1 MGKKNKSRDIWDLTP
16 EQQAKQTE
24 ELYKLEKG
32 EIDILSISNIT
43 NGIDENGFSM
53 GLQKEITKDLLGRK
67 DENKE
72 EPKNTV
78 SLDSNIEDE
87 ISKEENVNVDN
98 SQHVMIRTIK
108 SSVIDVLN
116 RLKLDDG
123 IAPTSYSFDIGLN
136 QDIVGSYDVDE
147 ATEMICDLWTYIISL
162 KHPTAIYRY
171 DDFINTEKWK
181 FSYVIK
187 DGYDHDQFAF
197 FRVGNYVLCYMLEK
211 DCLNHIM
218 QKINASDYQLHEMIK
233 TFISLS
239 YAVGTLNQAFFVEDV
254 EYVNTFMNSEL
265 NQQNEFHK
273 LFIDEN
279 DTSIR
284 YESTDIE
291 EDDGIY
297 FIDLP
302 EIQTYVR
309 GLISRLTNTSY
320 FGDDDDYEDDDDYDI
335 DEEIIDD
342 NLEETT
348 DETVVEEIDDTSDL
362 LITEMEEV
370 DTNGSNNIDKIEPSS
385 DDNFVVPVVR
395 KK

>member
-53 GLQKEITKDLLGRK
+53 GLQKEIAKDLLGRK

-78 SLDSNIEDE
+78 YLDTNIEDE
-87 ISKEENVNVDN
+87 ISKEENVIVDN

-197 FRVGNYVLCYMLEK
+197 FRVDNYVLCYMLEK

-218 QKINASDYQLHEMIK
+218 QKINASNYQLNEMIK

-273 LFIDEN
+273 LFIDEI

-320 FGDDDDYEDDDDYDI
+320 FDDDDDYEDDDDI
-335 DEEIIDD
+335 DEEIVDD

-348 DETVVEEIDDTSDL
+348 DESVVEEIDDTSDL

>member
-53 GLQKEITKDLLGRK
+53 GLQKEIAKDLLGRK

-78 SLDSNIEDE
+78 YLDTNIEDE
-87 ISKEENVNVDN
+87 ISKEENVIVDN

-197 FRVGNYVLCYMLEK
+197 FRVDNYVLCYMLEK

-218 QKINASDYQLHEMIK
+218 QKINASNYQLNEMIK

-265 NQQNEFHK
+265 NQQN
-273 LFIDEN
+273 
-279 DTSIR
+279 
-284 YESTDIE
+284 
-291 EDDGIY
+291 
-297 FIDLP
+297 
-302 EIQTYVR
+302 
-309 GLISRLTNTSY
+309 
-320 FGDDDDYEDDDDYDI
+320 
-335 DEEIIDD
+335 
-342 NLEETT
+342 
-348 DETVVEEIDDTSDL
+348 
-362 LITEMEEV
+362 
-370 DTNGSNNIDKIEPSS
+370 
-385 DDNFVVPVVR
+385 
-395 KK
+395 